1 MRVSSLSM
9 LRQHTTSSWVWW
21 KIFILNFGSHSIEY
35 RCEFSFW
42 DLAVMMCVTMAIH
55 TVDYSRTIPVTFGD
69 SKASIFFAINLL
81 LVTSYTATP
90 LPLLL
95 QSVSF
100 FYYYFA
106 SLSLSHAYYAIE
118 NVTFFFGR
126 LSCAHE
132 RADNAI
138 GRNFKFFLVR
148 LADIKEKGAV
158 DAVDAVQ
165 GWSALSFFSSSSS
178 SRCCSSESDVKE
190 KNSFCL
196 IPWGLSS
203 FWLAVQYP
211 HIDHTLEFRVCVVF
225 DSLLNAVWLSN
236 ECMHQWN
243 EIAGAHIFGRNISI
257 SAGNVQQISGR
268 EEGFLTL
275 FIVVGRTQQ
284 LDRAQGSP
292 VEAKLELTTDNFKLL
307 IHFSFSLCWSSQKK
321 VWALARR
328 VNEMR
333 RWHSLNNI

>member
-1 MRVSSLSM
+1 M
-9 LRQHTTSSWVWW
+9 LRQHTTSSEFWCE
-21 KIFILNFGSHSIEY
+21 IIEFRFAFHRY
-35 RCEFSFW
+35 RCEISLWTWQWWCVWRRRVIRWIIGAPSSHIWRFKSLNFFSRW
-42 DLAVMMCVTMAIH
+42 LCCWTLL
-55 TVDYSRTIPVTFGD
+55 TVNAT
-69 SKASIFFAINLL
+69 LL
-81 LVTSYTATP
+81 L
-90 LPLLL
+90 LLL

-100 FYYYFA
+100 FYYYFS

-178 SRCCSSESDVKE
+178 HCCSSESDVKE
-190 KNSFCL
+190 KNPFCL

-211 HIDHTLEFRVCVVF
+211 HIDHTLDFRVWVAF
-225 DSLLNAVWLSN
+225 DSLLDAARIN
-236 ECMHQWN
+236 
-243 EIAGAHIFGRNISI
+243 
-257 SAGNVQQISGR
+257 
-268 EEGFLTL
+268 
-275 FIVVGRTQQ
+275 
-284 LDRAQGSP
+284 DR
-292 VEAKLELTTDNFKLL
+292 V
-307 IHFSFSLCWSSQKK
+307 
-321 VWALARR
+321 
-328 VNEMR
+328 
-333 RWHSLNNI
+333 